1 MVRRVCVRTCLLPR
15 HQHLRADTRCL
26 GFLVGLVA
34 IAALVAV
41 FLGYCVTSKGL
52 ASLDDVEVGLLQVA
66 ATLHGT
72 GFTNQLKRRAV
83 AALRYGPWLPVF
95 AYTVSYALLGYLRR
109 HRAYDQQVH
118 EVKQSSQDLTVCV
131 PSHLVLPRA
140 CHPLTWLRFVVYC
153 GGCIHRREDATRKL
167 HRRRRRRA
175 KLDRA
180 MEATTAGT
188 GVPRATVV
196 VDSVCKALRGS
207 GNAHDLRGLP
217 RPESM
222 RMLKSVASDAV
233 LVATESILNIAPDI
247 ESAVAHREA
256 ACAGDSAFD
265 AEQGAS
271 VSSLNS
277 TSEYSPSSGS
287 SEGDRLMGYETAGV
301 SAVVDMQVDED
312 CKFDKLLSS
321 MDSQSS
327 DQGNLPAL
335 GLGTEQF
342 YHPRSTASSAM
353 TPTHR
358 MSIAA
363 VRAQLR
369 ACRCSRQHLTNA
381 PPL

>member
-1 MVRRVCVRTCLLPR
+1 MMSN
-15 HQHLRADTRCL
+15 A
-26 GFLVGLVA
+26 
-34 IAALVAV
+34 
-41 FLGYCVTSKGL
+41 
-52 ASLDDVEVGLLQVA
+52 
-66 ATLHGT
+66 
-72 GFTNQLKRRAV
+72 
-83 AALRYGPWLPVF
+83 LPV
-95 AYTVSYALLGYLRR
+95 
-109 HRAYDQQVH
+109 
-118 EVKQSSQDLTVCV
+118 
-131 PSHLVLPRA
+131 
-140 CHPLTWLRFVVYC
+140 
-153 GGCIHRREDATRKL
+153 
-167 HRRRRRRA
+167 A
-175 KLDRA
+175 KTLA
-180 MEATTAGT
+180 Q
-188 GVPRATVV
+188 
-196 VDSVCKALRGS
+196 ALRGS
-207 GNAHDLRGLP
+207 VDSVNLRGLP

-277 TSEYSPSSGS
+277 TNEYSPSSGS

-369 ACRCSRQHLTNA
+369 ACRCSGQA
-381 PPL
+381 